1 MGRPWWR
8 QSVYAAEIHRWDEL
22 VKSTIV
28 SICSSDGRSA
38 EPIRG
43 EAACDSR
50 LEETESMVANGTCV
64 GAWIKLHLQRQ
75 GEAELGKVKTD
86 AMAAQGVVQADV
98 TAAGSAMV
106 AQAQRRLRV
115 KTDPIRARRDDRGT
129 DEAW

>member
-1 MGRPWWR
+1 
-8 QSVYAAEIHRWDEL
+8 
-22 VKSTIV
+22 
-28 SICSSDGRSA
+28 
-38 EPIRG
+38 
-43 EAACDSR
+43 
-50 LEETESMVANGTCV
+50 MVANGTCV